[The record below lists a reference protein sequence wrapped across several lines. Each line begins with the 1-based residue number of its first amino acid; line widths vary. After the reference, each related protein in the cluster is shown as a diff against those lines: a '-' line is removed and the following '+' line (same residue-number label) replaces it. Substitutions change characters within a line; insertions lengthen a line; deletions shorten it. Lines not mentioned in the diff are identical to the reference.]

1 MMAKAVSDT
10 RRPDGTAGPDAIY
23 RRLFG
28 SFNPDQDGRVS
39 PLEVL
44 NRLERSGLKPDDPR
58 IAEALSGLAGADDG
72 SRQISFA
79 QFKALAQHNSS
90 LIRRAVEGNLAV
102 PDFAALAAD
111 ITRMY
116 DELLSVRSGSVADY
130 IPQLKRVDRSAGDRR
145 VYGGRPAVRRRRRG
159 HRVLPAV
166 VSKTVSYCVRF
177 FGHRPRADQQ
187 A

>member
-1 MMAKAVSDT
+1 MMAKAVSDA

-58 IAEALSGLAGADDG
+58 IAEALSGLARADGG

-90 LIRRAVEGNLAV
+90 LG
-102 PDFAALAAD
+102 
-111 ITRMY
+111 
-116 DELLSVRSGSVADY
+116 RSGRLTA
-130 IPQLKRVDRSAGDRR
+130 PTGRWR
-145 VYGGRPAVRRRRRG
+145 RPAPPPGSRWRTESTCDSG
-159 HRVLPAV
+159 
-166 VSKTVSYCVRF
+166 C
-177 FGHRPRADQQ
+177 
-187 A
+187 

>member
-1 MMAKAVSDT
+1 MMAKAVSDA

-116 DELLSVRSGSVADY
+116 DELLSVRSGSVADRWGGTPLSDAEGNGHTEIAALLRGQAEEVWPAAPAAY
-130 IPQLKRVDRSAGDRR
+130 RTDR
-145 VYGGRPAVRRRRRG
+145 
-159 HRVLPAV
+159 
-166 VSKTVSYCVRF
+166 
-177 FGHRPRADQQ
+177 
-187 A
+187 